1 MIVMSNIKEINFEDS
16 VFDYLKDKIDLMGTL
31 DKDMKQIY
39 NKILKSKF
47 YSTKVKRDIHTSFNN
62 AGVYGLPKP

>member
-1 MIVMSNIKEINFEDS
+1 MSNIKEINFEDS
-16 VFDYLKDKIDLMGTL
+16 VFDYLKDKIESKGKL
-31 DKDMKQIY
+31 DKDTMKQIY